1 MKRMYVILL
10 IIVLGFIG
18 MVYAIGQTQS
28 QTKPQSPTRQPFDR
42 IKRRAELRE
51 EMHRRIREMLING
64 KGDQQNLFKD
74 LEQEFEDTMTDSFSG
89 FDQGVV
95 ESNFKSEWTQ
105 NTHGRTL
112 VITPK
117 DPSQKIN
124 IDVNAAL
131 ITIKGESQ
139 KQTATSTISSAFI
152 NSFPVP
158 DDCDGTKVKMNSRD
172 GKILVELPF
181 KSVPALTNPSK
192 KVEKKP
198 LTPNTPDDID
208 I

>member
-1 MKRMYVILL
+1 MKRMYVILV
-10 IIVLGFIG
+10 IILLGLIG
-18 MVYAIGQTQS
+18 MVCAIGQTHS
-28 QTKPQSPTRQPFDR
+28 QNKPQSSTRQPFDR

-89 FDQGVV
+89 FDPAVI
-95 ESNFKSEWTQ
+95 ESNFKSEWMQ
-105 NTHGRTL
+105 NKLGRTL
-112 VITPK
+112 AITPK
-117 DPSQKIN
+117 DPNQKIN
-124 IDVNAAL
+124 IDVNATV

-139 KQTATSTISSAFI
+139 QQTGTSTISSAFI

-158 DDCDGTKVKMNSRD
+158 DDCDGTKVKMNSKD

-192 KVEKKP
+192 KVEKIP
-198 LTPNTPDDID
+198 LTPTTPDDID